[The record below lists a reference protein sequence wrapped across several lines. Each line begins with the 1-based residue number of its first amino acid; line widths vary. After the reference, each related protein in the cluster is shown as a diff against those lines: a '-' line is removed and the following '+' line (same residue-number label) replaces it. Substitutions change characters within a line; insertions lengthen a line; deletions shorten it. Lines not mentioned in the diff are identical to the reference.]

1 MAMMTGWY
9 PPEWVLSFEEG
20 VQMNARHRHAAF
32 GTLVVFL
39 WMVSAGPSGA
49 SPVDVPPATS
59 TEGYV
64 ARLLINE
71 VPFPGERG
79 YKSEEDTMAAMEQLL
94 MVLDRRLGNVPPP
107 YTQRQIA
114 ATVGDD
120 IIDIITVG
128 GEKGQFDGFYRD
140 AQGRPAMVPRVG
152 ERYNNLVSIASKGQP
167 GKFARLLNHAGSI
180 STAYIKAKSEPTDR
194 HAPVKIAQGA
204 PATGGA
210 YSWMTDEV
218 RYHPGGNF
226 LRIEDRDLGSLG
238 GNRFF
243 TLRKEPK

>member
-1 MAMMTGWY
+1 MRCSRYT
-9 PPEWVLSFEEG
+9 SFACAWIMIG
-20 VQMNARHRHAAF
+20 VVAS
-32 GTLVVFL
+32 GTCAV
-39 WMVSAGPSGA
+39 AGPVNVPSA
-49 SPVDVPPATS
+49 ST

-94 MVLDRRLGNVPPP
+94 MVLDRRLENVPPP
-107 YTQRQIA
+107 YTQKQIA
-114 ATVGDD
+114 ATAADD

-152 ERYNNLVSIASKGQP
+152 ERYDNLVSIASKGQP
-167 GKFARLLNHAGSI
+167 GKFARLLNHGGSI
-180 STAYIKAKSEPTDR
+180 ATAYMKAKAEPTDR
-194 HAPVKIAQGA
+194 HAPVKVAQGA

-226 LRIEDRDLGSLG
+226 LRIEDRDMGSLG

-243 TLRKEPK
+243 TLRKDPK

>member
-1 MAMMTGWY
+1 
-9 PPEWVLSFEEG
+9 
-20 VQMNARHRHAAF
+20 
-32 GTLVVFL
+32 VFL
-39 WMVSAGPSGA
+39 VLGLIGWVNSVQAAGP
-49 SPVDVPPATS
+49 VVVPPFSA

-79 YKSEEDTMAAMEQLL
+79 YKSEEDTMAAMDQLL
-94 MVLDRRLGNVPPP
+94 MVLDRRLTNVPPP
-107 YTQRQIA
+107 YTQKQIA
-114 ATVGDD
+114 ATTADNL
-120 IIDIITVG
+120 IDVITAG

-140 AQGRPAMVPRVG
+140 AQGRPAAVPRVG

-167 GKFARLLNHAGSI
+167 GKFARLLNYAGNI
-180 STAYIKAKSEPTDR
+180 SAEYVKNKEEPTDR
-194 HAPVKIAQGA
+194 HAGVKSAQGA
-204 PATGGA
+204 PATGGG
-210 YSWMTDEV
+210 YSWMTDEM

-226 LRIEDRDLGSLG
+226 LRIEDRDQGGLG